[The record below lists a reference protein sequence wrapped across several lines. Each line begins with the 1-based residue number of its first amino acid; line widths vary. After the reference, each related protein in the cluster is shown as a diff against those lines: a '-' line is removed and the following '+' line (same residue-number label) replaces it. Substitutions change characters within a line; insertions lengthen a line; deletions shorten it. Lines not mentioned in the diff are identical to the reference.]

1 MRSRLPAKRRKW
13 LSRGSTLPG
22 ASEENSKY
30 RNTLISDQHSCF
42 RQLGSLLRQGVNS
55 GALPLACGSKLGLL
69 LCKIAKTQPGT
80 SFLAG
85 SRLNVAGRGVS
96 HDMHPNCCRLSATKG
111 VRVARRIASQEFL
124 GGNTPVQGSR
134 VPTGAAT
141 SADEVSQPVR
151 RSPEFFRYSGA
162 RQTSNRR

>member
-22 ASEENSKY
+22 ASEENSKF
-30 RNTLISDQHSCF
+30 RTTLISDQHSCF

-85 SRLNVAGRGVS
+85 SRLNVAGRGAFTRHASELLPSKRDEGCSCGKKNCVAGVS
-96 HDMHPNCCRLSATKG
+96 WWEHACAGISCAD
-111 VRVARRIASQEFL
+111 RRSNKRRRGE
-124 GGNTPVQGSR
+124 
-134 VPTGAAT
+134 PTGQAVA
-141 SADEVSQPVR
+141 
-151 RSPEFFRYSGA
+151 
-162 RQTSNRR
+162 